1 MSFTV
6 TEDLLFA
13 ARMSKQEMAMEL
25 AVIMCHRG
33 NLPVHCAA
41 EFAEMDEERFRYL
54 LLSRGIERPPEE
66 EEDAERH
73 DS

>member
-1 MSFTV
+1 MSFAV

-13 ARMSKQEMAMEL
+13 TRMSKQEMAMEL

-33 NLPVHCAA
+33 RLPLSRAA
-41 EFAEMDEERFRYL
+41 EFAEMEEERFRYL
-54 LLSRGIERPPEE
+54 LLSRGIEQLAEDD
-66 EEDAERH
+66 DAERH